1 MERNEFLKFYT
12 DTPKY
17 THQPGLSVMQAL
29 MQRLGQPQDALP
41 CLHIAG
47 TNGKGS
53 CAAMTASVLQAAG
66 YRTGLFTSPD
76 LTDMCQRISINN
88 VTITPSDFA
97 WVTAAVQK
105 ACQGLEEPSFF
116 EKITAAAFVY
126 FQKRGCDV
134 VVLETGLGGRLDAT
148 NVIKNPILSVI
159 MPIGLD
165 HTAQLGNTLSAIAG
179 EKAGIIKPGRP
190 VVAAC
195 QAPEAMDVLQAAA
208 AQQNAPL
215 HKVDVTKIAYLEH
228 SPVGQRFSYGE
239 MENISL
245 SLLGAHQVQNACAVI
260 EAARVM
266 GLSQAVIREGLQ
278 KAQWPCRFEYFPQC
292 TPPLLLDG
300 AHNGHGA
307 AALAAGLADYFPGQ
321 KFTFLLGVMAD
332 KDYGDILARLEPV
345 ARRIICLAPDSPRA
359 LPAKALAAQ
368 VKTVPAQAAGSLA
381 QALALARGYGDPIC
395 ACGSL
400 YYVGLLRQMIRP

>member
-17 THQPGLSVMQAL
+17 THEPGLEVMQAL
-29 MQRLGQPQDALP
+29 LRRLGDPQNALQ

-53 CAAMTASVLQAAG
+53 CAAMAASVLQAAG
-66 YRTGLFTSPD
+66 YKTGLFTSPD
-76 LTDMCQRISINN
+76 LTDMRQRISIDG
-88 VTITPSDFA
+88 VSITTEDFA
-97 WVTAAVQK
+97 AVTAVVCQ
-105 ACQGLEEPSFF
+105 ACRGLDAPSFF
-116 EKITAAAFVY
+116 EKITAAAFYY
-126 FQKRGCDV
+126 FQKQGCDL

-148 NVIKNPILSVI
+148 NVINSPVLSVI

-165 HTAQLGNTLSAIAG
+165 HTAQLGNTLTAIAR

-190 VVAAC
+190 VIAAC
-195 QAPEAMDVLQAAA
+195 QAPEAMAVLEKTALSK
-208 AQQNAPL
+208 NAPL
-215 HKVDVTKIAYLEH
+215 YKVDINKITYLGH
-228 SPVGQRFSYGE
+228 SPSGQRFSYDE

-266 GLSQAVIREGLQ
+266 GLSEPVIRAGLGQ
-278 KAQWPCRFEYFPQC
+278 AQWPCRFEYFPGC

-307 AALAAGLADYFPGQ
+307 AALGAGLAEYFPGQ

-332 KDYGDILARLEPV
+332 KDYEDILARLEPL
-345 ARRIICLAPDSPRA
+345 ARRVICLAPDSPRA

-368 VKTVPAQAAGSLA
+368 VKTVPALAAEDLA
-381 QALALARGYGDPIC
+381 QALALARGYDDPIC

-400 YYVGLLRQMIRP
+400 YYVGLLRQMIQL